1 MLNVTS
7 KRIIKPYLILWSVT
21 YDLMSLKQTHIRPQ
35 MPNDI
40 WTNPIPHISTQESC
54 SLEENK
60 KRYPKANDVANH
72 LPQEISNE
80 KIKTP
85 PINSS
90 NSPSTHVVVSHGT
103 KVVMLHDLLRQ
114 EGN

>member
-1 MLNVTS
+1 
-7 KRIIKPYLILWSVT
+7 
-21 YDLMSLKQTHIRPQ
+21 

-40 WTNPIPHISTQESC
+40 WINPIPHISTQESC

-60 KRYPKANDVANH
+60 KGYPKANDVANH

-103 KVVMLHDLLRQ
+103 KVVMLHDLLHQ
-114 EGN
+114 EAN